1 LDLIFP
7 ILVSLGV
14 AVGHA
19 VIVRSAKQDGLDVG
33 RAHWMVFCI
42 VATAF
47 TAGAFAP
54 IVYHPE
60 FFEPGATIPFRP
72 LGLSSFGGLLGAM
85 AGAVIYVRAARMD
98 RVTAWRYWNLVGYA
112 FPFGW
117 FFGRLACSI
126 VHDHP
131 GVRATGLFT
140 HFFPDGRRYDL
151 GRIELVVFVVPI
163 CAWFWWLR
171 SSRRS
176 RANFPALF
184 LLLYAPFRLWL
195 DLLRE
200 NPPRYAGVT
209 VDQIGVLITLVLG
222 VWMYRAYPTSPARR
236 ER

>member
-1 LDLIFP
+1 
-7 ILVSLGV
+7 
-14 AVGHA
+14 
-19 VIVRSAKQDGLDVG
+19 
-33 RAHWMVFCI
+33 M
-42 VATAF
+42 
-47 TAGAFAP
+47 
-54 IVYHPE
+54 
-60 FFEPGATIPFRP
+60 
-72 LGLSSFGGLLGAM
+72 
-85 AGAVIYVRAARMD
+85 
-98 RVTAWRYWNLVGYA
+98 
-112 FPFGW
+112 
-117 FFGRLACSI
+117 
-126 VHDHP
+126 
-131 GVRATGLFT
+131 
-140 HFFPDGRRYDL
+140 
-151 GRIELVVFVVPI
+151 VFVVPI